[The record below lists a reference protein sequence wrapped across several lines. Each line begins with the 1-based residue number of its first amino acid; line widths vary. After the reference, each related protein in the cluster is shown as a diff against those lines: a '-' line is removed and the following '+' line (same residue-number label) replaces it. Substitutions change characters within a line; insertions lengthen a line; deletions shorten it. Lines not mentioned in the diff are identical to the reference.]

1 MGEGVFALLS
11 GQIMS
16 NNVQK
21 QVSHFFTSVKIWWII
36 IFSAGLIA
44 LFTFS
49 LAFLVKHHKDLWEIS
64 SSILAFLGVMLTAG
78 AAIPAISAVF
88 SYIGFT
94 ENHKKAEEK
103 LNQLETRL
111 NAYFSQFENIEK
123 IINEK
128 EKEQRFISFLK
139 QPTNKELSQWVLEQI
154 KQTQPTFYL
163 TRLANAAKSLYLY
176 HQNLDEYHPKDKF
189 PALEH
194 RLDLITHYRRLALI
208 DNYFAARYISH
219 LTEILNEFIRTLA
232 DQLEDEDKKDHQNY
246 IYDLVLELIRFDEMP
261 ESKEYIIDED
271 IQNTILDLY
280 QNNFLNSDKF
290 RNDVKNCISYNQKQQ
305 KISMLLEIKKPL
317 FHKHNTLRN

>member
-1 MGEGVFALLS
+1 MMSANNNT
-11 GQIMS
+11 QI
-16 NNVQK
+16 
-21 QVSHFFTSVKIWWII
+21 SHFYHSIKIWWVIL
-36 IFSAGLIA
+36 FSVSLIV
-44 LFTFS
+44 LFVFS
-49 LAFLVKHHKDLWEIS
+49 LAFLVQHYDADKLWEINS
-64 SSILAFLGVMLTAG
+64 ALFAFLGVTFTAG
-78 AAIPAISAVF
+78 AAIPAISAIF

-94 ENHKKAEEK
+94 ENHKKAEDR
-103 LNQLETRL
+103 LNQLETQL

-123 IINEK
+123 FINEK
-128 EKEQRFISFLK
+128 EKEQRFVGFLK
-139 QPTNKELSQWVLEQI
+139 QPTNKELSQWVSEQI
-154 KQTQPTFYL
+154 KQTQPTTYL

-176 HQNLDEYHPKDKF
+176 HLELDDHHYKYDS

-208 DNYFAARYISH
+208 DNYFAVRYISH
-219 LTEILNEFIRTLA
+219 LTEILNEFIRALA
-232 DQLEDEDKKDHQNY
+232 DKFEDEDKKNHQNY

-290 RNDVKNCISYNQKQQ
+290 RNDVRNCISYNQKQQ
-305 KISMLLEIKKPL
+305 KISMLLDIKRPL